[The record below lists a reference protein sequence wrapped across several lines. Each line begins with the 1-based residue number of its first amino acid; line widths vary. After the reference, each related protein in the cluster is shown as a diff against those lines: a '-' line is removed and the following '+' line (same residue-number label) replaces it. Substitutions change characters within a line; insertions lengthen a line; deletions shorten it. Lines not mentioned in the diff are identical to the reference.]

1 MSYSILIPI
10 YNEVSFLPKLV
21 ESLNVFAKNHEIIII
36 DDGSNDGSKEIL
48 KKIRN
53 MNVIYND
60 KNCGK
65 GYSIQR
71 GIKLAKN
78 DSILLMDGDLEV
90 NTNDIPLLIKE
101 FETLENSKKKAV
113 VGIRWNNIWDL
124 DLSKM
129 MMGNFII
136 NKFFNTI
143 FNTRFRDIL
152 CCYKILSKKNFI
164 ELDLYSYG
172 FSIETEIM
180 AKLVLSNYDV
190 KEVYVEYE
198 PRTISQGKKLKVIN
212 GINIFLMIIKQ
223 KLLKVFNL
231 I

>member
-21 ESLNVFAKNHEIIII
+21 ENLNVFAKNHEIIII

-60 KNCGK
+60 KNYGK

-78 DSILLMDGDLEV
+78 DSIVLMDGDLEV
-90 NTNDIPLLIKE
+90 NTNDIPSLIHE
-101 FETLENSKKKAV
+101 FESLENSKKKAV
-113 VGIRWNNIWDL
+113 IGIRWKNIWTL

-129 MMGNFII
+129 MIGNYII

-143 FNTRFRDIL
+143 FNTRFQDIL

-164 ELDLYSYG
+164 ELDLNSYG

-180 AKLVLSNYDV
+180 AKLVLSNFDV
-190 KEVYVEYE
+190 KEVYVDYK
-198 PRTISQGKKLKVIN
+198 PRTVSQGKKLKVIN
-212 GINIFLMIIKQ
+212 GINIFLMIVKQ
-223 KLLKVFNL
+223 KLLRVFNL